1 MFVPDFFR
9 LNFVFSEE
17 QRLRM
22 NMKNI
27 TLAAVFIAAALSFA
41 GCGGGRGQ
49 EDVAGEASGP
59 SAEEADSCL
68 LLGFDPAQM
77 AARDGKV
84 RSGEFFS
91 TLLMKLGMSAGD
103 AYLLSE
109 ACDTVFDVRSLRV
122 GNAYQAYYS
131 RLSPDVSEVQESDA
145 KSAAAAG
152 VFDGG
157 ALEYLVYWQ
166 DRVNGVVFRCTA
178 PYSVWKVA
186 RPVVT
191 EHRYADVAISSSLWN
206 DMLAAGVS
214 PLLILSLSDI
224 YAWTVDFFGLQKGD
238 RFRVFYDEKTCE
250 GDVIAV
256 DTVRYAVFTHQG
268 EDFPAVMFDQ
278 GDGGNIYWNEK
289 GESMRKAFLKAPLQY
304 SRISSG
310 FSYARRHPVTRRVQP
325 HTGVDYA
332 APAGT
337 PVMTI
342 GDGVVTSRRNEGA
355 GGNVVRIRHNS
366 VYSTA
371 YLHLSRYASGL
382 KVGQRV
388 RQGEVIGYVGSTGR
402 STGPH
407 LDFRVW
413 KNGSPI
419 NPLKMESPPA
429 EPLKKE
435 FSEDFEAVCLAY
447 SHRLD
452 SLEALPVA
460 RQLLKVL

>member
-1 MFVPDFFR
+1 MPDFFR
-9 LNFVFSEE
+9 LNFVLSEE

-22 NMKNI
+22 NMKNM

-41 GCGGGRGQ
+41 GCGGGRSQ
-49 EDVAGEASGP
+49 EGVTEQVP
-59 SAEEADSCL
+59 SAEKADSCL
-68 LLGFDPAQM
+68 LFGFDPVQM
-77 AARDGKV
+77 TVRDGNV

-131 RLSPDVSEVQESDA
+131 PSST
-145 KSAAAAG
+145 
-152 VFDGG
+152 G

-166 DRVNGVVFRCTA
+166 DRVNGVVFKCTA

-435 FSEDFEAVCLAY
+435 FSEDFDAVCLAY
-447 SHRLD
+447 SRRLD

>member
-22 NMKNI
+22 NMKNM

-41 GCGGGRGQ
+41 GCGGGRSQ
-49 EDVAGEASGP
+49 EGVTEQVP
-59 SAEEADSCL
+59 SAEKADSCL

-131 RLSPDVSEVQESDA
+131 RLSPDVSEVPESDA

-178 PYSVWKVA
+178 PYSAWKVA

-191 EHRYADVAISSSLWN
+191 EHRYADVTISSSLWN

-460 RQLLKVL
+460 RQLLEVL